1 MCNKWIYCLR
11 FCLLSCVLSLLPA
24 VMVAHETPTGFRLEM
39 IVYEQPKKES
49 FGNIQPNKYVH
60 FVNKASSDT
69 PYLPKNAYE
78 DTHTSAPMQRIKQ
91 QLKRRGLSYNAKSWI
106 VGLEK
111 QQATTLPLSMQLQA
125 QTDAQSNSEGD
136 TQGNFTKVFGHLLL
150 TNNHYVDIDSHL
162 VFEVHDQ
169 GNITLFDAM
178 DHQRHLKLDRI
189 QYLDH
194 ETLGI
199 VVRVS
204 HAPYTPKISQE
215 TLNVENT
222 DATSLN
228 AHMLRSVATQEQVGA
243 DTQATYSQSTEQ

>member
-1 MCNKWIYCLR
+1 M
-11 FCLLSCVLSLLPA
+11 LPA
-24 VMVAHETPTGFRLEM
+24 VTVAQETPTGFRLEM
-39 IVYEQPKKES
+39 IVYEQPKKDG
-49 FGNIQPNKYVH
+49 FGNMQPNKYAH
-60 FVNKASSDT
+60 FVNKSPSDT
-69 PYLPKNAYE
+69 PYLPKNAYV

-91 QLKRRGLSYNAKSWI
+91 QLKRRGLSYNATSWI

-111 QQATTLPLSMQLQA
+111 QQAATLPLSMRLHA
-125 QTDAQSNSEGD
+125 QTDAQDTSEDETAG
-136 TQGNFTKVFGHLLL
+136 TFTKVFGHLLL
-150 TNNHYVDIDSHL
+150 TNNHYVDIDSRL

-204 HAPYTPKISQE
+204 HAPYTPKTPKE
-215 TLNVENT
+215 TVASD
-222 DATSLN
+222 DATASTTHLVT
-228 AHMLRSVATQEQVGA
+228 SVSEQAQTALDTQPVASDQHLINGDPIIA
-243 DTQATYSQSTEQ
+243 DTA